1 LVLTIKH
8 WDVVQTIWLADDKK
22 GGNTTQYIEV
32 DNTSLWEPS
41 PTNFFKLSRFIQ

>member
-1 LVLTIKH
+1 MI
-8 WDVVQTIWLADDKK
+8 KK
-22 GGNTTQYIEV
+22 GGNATQYIEV